1 MNKKMMSQKAQ
12 AALEIVPAL
21 VLIMLFICKILENIN
36 HTRTL
41 HNILNAMS
49 PLIIVVTAVLFIWS
63 SRYGKQPSD
72 ELSREL
78 TLKATAVAVKAELCA
93 AVIVGIFMH
102 LQGNRRHDEYFRI
115 TGGDV
120 CMFGVFLCG
129 VFFIAKNITFLWLDR
144 TPKAEEDE

>member
-1 MNKKMMSQKAQ
+1 MKKRVVSQKAQ
-12 AALEIVPAL
+12 AAFEIVPAA

-36 HTRTL
+36 HTETL

-49 PLIIVVTAVLFIWS
+49 PLIIVLIVILFIWS

-78 TLKATAVAVKAELCA
+78 MLKATAVAVKAVLFA
-93 AVIVGIFMH
+93 AVAVGFFMH
-102 LQGNRRHDEYFRI
+102 LHGNYRHDEYYSI

-120 CMFGVFLCG
+120 CMFAVFLCG
-129 VFFIAKNITFLWLDR
+129 IFLIVKNIAFLWLDR
-144 TPKAEEDE
+144 TPKAEEEE